1 MDTSSKSFNANY
13 CCISYFENHLFRW
26 SFPKIKFMKI
36 SFWWTLM
43 KPQYIYVFK
52 TLSSYFIEKHWIL
65 YFSSFQQLL
74 EAHETFKQTLP
85 EADKEFNAIMALASE
100 VQRLANQ
107 VGLQLTDNPYTTV
120 DPQVRTGVPL
130 TRLMLHEEGCV
141 KT

>member
-1 MDTSSKSFNANY
+1 M
-13 CCISYFENHLFRW
+13 
-26 SFPKIKFMKI
+26 
-36 SFWWTLM
+36 
-43 KPQYIYVFK
+43 
-52 TLSSYFIEKHWIL
+52 

-120 DPQVRTGVPL
+120 DPQVRTGVNL

>member
-1 MDTSSKSFNANY
+1 M
-13 CCISYFENHLFRW
+13 
-26 SFPKIKFMKI
+26 
-36 SFWWTLM
+36 
-43 KPQYIYVFK
+43 
-52 TLSSYFIEKHWIL
+52 EKHWIL

>member
-1 MDTSSKSFNANY
+1 M
-13 CCISYFENHLFRW
+13 YF
-26 SFPKIKFMKI
+26 P
-36 SFWWTLM
+36 
-43 KPQYIYVFK
+43 
-52 TLSSYFIEKHWIL
+52 
-65 YFSSFQQLL
+65 SFQQLL

-120 DPQVRTGVPL
+120 DPQVRTSVNL
-130 TRLMLHEEGCV
+130 TRLMLHEEGYV

>member
-1 MDTSSKSFNANY
+1 
-13 CCISYFENHLFRW
+13 
-26 SFPKIKFMKI
+26 
-36 SFWWTLM
+36 
-43 KPQYIYVFK
+43 
-52 TLSSYFIEKHWIL
+52 
-65 YFSSFQQLL
+65 
-74 EAHETFKQTLP
+74 
-85 EADKEFNAIMALASE
+85 MALASE

>member
-1 MDTSSKSFNANY
+1 M
-13 CCISYFENHLFRW
+13 
-26 SFPKIKFMKI
+26 
-36 SFWWTLM
+36 
-43 KPQYIYVFK
+43 
-52 TLSSYFIEKHWIL
+52 

-120 DPQVRTGVPL
+120 DRSPFHPTPPSIDPRDFTPF
-130 TRLMLHEEGCV
+130 LH
-141 KT
+141 